1 MKSRVSRSHE
11 EASVESFRRD
21 PQFAAD
27 HLSAVLEDG
36 DLAEL
41 LQGLRYL
48 AQSRGGV
55 AEIARRANLNATTL
69 YRTLS
74 RTGNPE
80 IRSLQAVLRAVGL
93 RLAIKPIATTT
104 RRRRSGVVAAAR

>member
-21 PQFAAD
+21 PQFAAEY
-27 HLSAVLEDG
+27 LSAVLEDG

-41 LQGLRYL
+41 LQGVRYL
-48 AQSRGGV
+48 AQARGGV

-74 RTGNPE
+74 RSGNPE
-80 IRSLQAVLRAVGL
+80 IRSLLALLRAVGL
-93 RLAIKPIATTT
+93 RLAIKPITPAPKP
-104 RRRRSGVVAAAR
+104 RRSGVAVTAR